1 MRYPPC
7 LCIII
12 IEHCRSYQQNW
23 NTIRLSE
30 CWLSCQLDWLSQPL
44 GESKG
49 CHQPFGRHKNGSDAQ
64 NLKFETK
71 LNLKFPQQMGI
82 KTFKNSEFTICLG
95 VIPPFHHSPC
105 VFWATE
111 SSGPGPS
118 RSATKQRPAHHRSL
132 HKKGQGCGPLEGRVL
147 PPSCHLVKHVKR
159 DMYCWTKMN

>member
-1 MRYPPC
+1 MGLFPDFLSELSHIEPIMRYPPC

-12 IEHCRSYQQNW
+12 IGHCRSYQQNW

-95 VIPPFHHSPC
+95 VIPPFTVCILSYGIQ
-105 VFWATE
+105 W
-111 SSGPGPS
+111 S
-118 RSATKQRPAHHRSL
+118 RSVQVRHQAASSA
-132 HKKGQGCGPLEGRVL
+132 
-147 PPSCHLVKHVKR
+147 PPVAS
-159 DMYCWTKMN
+159 